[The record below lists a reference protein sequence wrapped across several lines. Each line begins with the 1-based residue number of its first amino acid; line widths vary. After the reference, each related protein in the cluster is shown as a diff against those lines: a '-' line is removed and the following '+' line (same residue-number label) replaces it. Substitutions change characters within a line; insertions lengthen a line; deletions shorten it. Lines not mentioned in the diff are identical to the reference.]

1 MLLNV
6 MLLWVALLIDDCL
19 VRGAVVSLYRT
30 HCRLP
35 DVEGK
40 EMGLFDV
47 MWCCE
52 GGDYFCRLLSV

>member
-6 MLLWVALLIDDCL
+6 MLLWVALLINDCL
-19 VRGAVVSLYRT
+19 VRRVVVSLYRT

-40 EMGLFDV
+40 EMGMV
-47 MWCCE
+47 M
-52 GGDYFCRLLSV
+52 